1 VRRLVPKSLIGQI
14 ALVMALALL
23 VAQAINFGLVFNERQ
38 RATRNQI
45 EGPPVARFVTFAQR
59 VASLPPPQ
67 RAGELGGRGGRGRR
81 GRFSIDPQSIVA
93 PQDNDERIAAR
104 LRDQAADT
112 GLAIRDARG
121 AVSDELP
128 PRVRERL
135 GPEQRE
141 RAEERRRRFQSLRL
155 SVQFEDGRWLNG
167 WMVTPRPNPWLAV
180 RLAGSTLLIYVL
192 LLGAIVL
199 IALRLGRPLRDLT
212 AAAKSFEG
220 RGEAPQVIPRGPA
233 DVRRAILAFNAMSA
247 RVSIMLDEK
256 DRMLGAIGHDMRTPL
271 ASLRIRAENMEP
283 ETERKKMIATIA
295 EMDAMLEQTLA
306 LARAGRAT
314 EEARQVDLHAL
325 ADALVEEFRTLGQP
339 VEMAPGARHVAA
351 VQPNLLRRAL
361 RNLIENGVRHGGG
374 ARVAVRAEGDAI
386 ALDVTDDGPGIP
398 EAELAN
404 VLEPFV
410 RLEASRNRETGGSG
424 LGLALA
430 RSAVQAHG
438 GSLELHN
445 RPQGGL
451 LARILLPA
459 GTQQMESQDK
469 SRSS

>member
-1 VRRLVPKSLIGQI
+1 VRRFVPKSLIGQI

-59 VASLPPPQ
+59 VAALPPPR
-67 RAGELGGRGGRGRR
+67 RAGELGGRGRR

-93 PQDNDERIAAR
+93 PQDNDEQISAR

-112 GLAIRDARG
+112 GLTIRDARG
-121 AVSDELP
+121 AVSEEVPLP
-128 PRVRERL
+128 PRARERL

-141 RAEERRRRFQSLRL
+141 RAAERLRRFQTLRL
-155 SVQFEDGRWLNG
+155 SIRLEDGRWLNG
-167 WMVTPRPNPWLAV
+167 WMVTARPNPWLAV

-283 ETERKKMIATIA
+283 EAERRKMIATIE

-314 EEARQVDLHAL
+314 EQVRAVDLQAL

-339 VEMAPGARHVAA
+339 VEMAPGARRVAA

-374 ARVAVRAEGDAI
+374 ARVAVGTLGDAI

-398 EAELAN
+398 EADLER
-404 VLEPFV
+404 VVEPFV

-430 RSAVQAHG
+430 RSAALAHG
-438 GSLELHN
+438 GSLVLAN
-445 RPQGGL
+445 RPEGGL
-451 LARILLPA
+451 LARILLPGGKA
-459 GTQQMESQDK
+459 DEK
-469 SRSS
+469 SG

>member
-1 VRRLVPKSLIGQI
+1 VRRFVPKSLIGQI

-23 VAQAINFGLVFNERQ
+23 VAQAINFSLVFNERQ

-59 VASLPPPQ
+59 VAALPPER
-67 RAGELGGRGGRGRR
+67 RADELGGRGRR
-81 GRFSIDPQSIVA
+81 GRFSIDTQSIVA

-104 LRDQAADT
+104 LRDQAADS
-112 GLAIRDARG
+112 GFAIRDARG
-121 AVSDELP
+121 AVSDEVELP
-128 PRVRERL
+128 ARARDRF
-135 GPEQRE
+135 GPGQRE
-141 RAEERRRRFQSLRL
+141 RAEERLRRFQTLRL
-155 SVQFEDGRWLNG
+155 SVQFPDGRWLNG
-167 WMVTPRPNPWLAV
+167 RLVTPRPNPWLAV

-220 RGEAPQVIPRGPA
+220 RGEAPQVTPGGPA

-271 ASLRIRAENMEP
+271 ASLRIRAESMEP
-283 ETERKKMIATIA
+283 ESERQKMIATIA
-295 EMDAMLEQTLA
+295 EMDAMLEQTLT

-314 EEARQVDLHAL
+314 EQVRPVDLHAL

-339 VEMAPGARHVAA
+339 VEMAPGERRVAA

-374 ARVAVRAEGDAI
+374 ARVAVCGDGDGV
-386 ALDVTDDGPGIP
+386 ALEVTDDGPGIP
-398 EAELAN
+398 SADLER

-430 RSAVQAHG
+430 RSAAQAHG
-438 GSLELHN
+438 GSLILEN
-445 RPQGGL
+445 RPEGGL

-459 GTQQMESQDK
+459 GKADANGG
-469 SRSS
+469 

>member
-1 VRRLVPKSLIGQI
+1 VRRFGPKSLIGQI

-45 EGPPVARFVTFAQR
+45 EGPPIARFVTFAQR
-59 VASLPPPQ
+59 IAALPPP
-67 RAGELGGRGGRGRR
+67 RREGELGGRGRR
-81 GRFSIDPQSIVA
+81 TRFSIGPESIVA
-93 PQDNDERIAAR
+93 AQDNDERIAAR

-112 GLAIRDARG
+112 GLTIRDARG
-121 AVSDELP
+121 AVSDEVQLP
-128 PRVRERL
+128 PRARERL
-135 GPEQRE
+135 DPEQRE
-141 RAEERRRRFQSLRL
+141 RAEERLRRFQTLRL
-155 SVQFEDGRWLNG
+155 SIQLADGRWLNG
-167 WMVTPRPNPWLAV
+167 WMVTARPNPWLAV

-199 IALRLGRPLRDLT
+199 IAVRLGRPLKDLT

-220 RGEAPQVIPRGPA
+220 RGEAPQVTPRGPA

-283 ETERKKMIATIA
+283 EAERRKMIATIE

-314 EEARQVDLHAL
+314 EQVRAVDLHAL
-325 ADALVEEFRTLGQP
+325 ADALVEECRTLGEP
-339 VEMAPGARHVAA
+339 VEMAPGERHVAA

-361 RNLIENGVRHGGG
+361 RNLIENGVRHAGG
-374 ARVAVRAEGDAI
+374 ARVAVRAEGDKI

-398 EAELAN
+398 EADLER

-430 RSAVQAHG
+430 RSAAQAHG
-438 GSLELHN
+438 GSLVLRN
-445 RPQGGL
+445 RAEGGL
-451 LARILLPA
+451 LARILLPVGKA
-459 GTQQMESQDK
+459 EGV
-469 SRSS
+469 

>member
-1 VRRLVPKSLIGQI
+1 VRRFVPRSLIGQI

-45 EGPPVARFVTFAQR
+45 EGPPIARFVGVAQR
-59 VASLPPPQ
+59 NAALPQP
-67 RAGELGGRGGRGRR
+67 RREGDLGGRGRR
-81 GRFSIDPQSIVA
+81 SRFSIGPQSIVA

-112 GLAIRDARG
+112 GLTIRDARG
-121 AVSDELP
+121 AVSDEMPLP
-128 PRVRERL
+128 PRAREPL
-135 GPEQRE
+135 DPERRE
-141 RAEERRRRFQSLRL
+141 RAEERLRRFQTLRL
-155 SVQFEDGRWLNG
+155 SIQLEDGRWLNG
-167 WMVTPRPNPWLAV
+167 WIVTGRPNPWLAV

-199 IALRLGRPLRDLT
+199 IAVRLGRPLRDLT

-220 RGEAPQVIPRGPA
+220 RGEAPQVTPGGPA

-283 ETERKKMIATIA
+283 EAERRRMIATIE

-314 EEARQVDLHAL
+314 EQMRQVDLHAL

-339 VEMAPGARHVAA
+339 VEMEPGERHVAA

-398 EAELAN
+398 QADLER

-430 RSAVQAHG
+430 RSAAQAHG
-438 GSLELHN
+438 GGLALAN
-445 RPQGGL
+445 RAEGGL

-459 GTQQMESQDK
+459 GQADEK
-469 SRSS
+469 SG

>member
-1 VRRLVPKSLIGQI
+1 VRRFVPKSLIGQI

-45 EGPPVARFVTFAQR
+45 EGPPVARFVAFAQR
-59 VASLPPPQ
+59 VAALPPPQ
-67 RAGELGGRGGRGRR
+67 RAGEVGGRGRR
-81 GRFSIDPQSIVA
+81 SRFSIDAQSIVA

-104 LRDQAADT
+104 LRDQAAGT
-112 GLAIRDARG
+112 GLAIGDARG
-121 AVSDELP
+121 AVSDEVPLP
-128 PRVRERL
+128 PRVRERFD
-135 GPEQRE
+135 PEQRA
-141 RAEERRRRFQSLRL
+141 RAEERMRRFQTLRL
-155 SVQFEDGRWLNG
+155 SIQLEDGRWLNG

-220 RGEAPQVIPRGPA
+220 RGEAPQVTPGGPA

-271 ASLRIRAENMEP
+271 ASLRIRAESMEP
-283 ETERKKMIATIA
+283 ESERRKMIATIE

-314 EEARQVDLHAL
+314 EQVRPVDLHAL
-325 ADALVEEFRTLGQP
+325 VDALVEEFRTLGQP
-339 VEMAPGARHVAA
+339 VAMEAGARHVAA

-386 ALDVTDDGPGIP
+386 ALDVTDTGPGIP
-398 EAELAN
+398 EAELKN

-430 RSAVQAHG
+430 RSAAQAHG
-438 GSLELHN
+438 GSLVLEN

-459 GTQQMESQDK
+459 ATAEEV
-469 SRSS
+469 

>member
-1 VRRLVPKSLIGQI
+1 VSRLVPKSLIGQI
-14 ALVMALALL
+14 ALAMALALL
-23 VAQAINFGLVFNERQ
+23 VAQAVNFGLVFNERQ

-45 EGPPVARFVTFAQR
+45 EGPPIARFVTLAQR
-59 VASLPPPQ
+59 IAASPPTQ
-67 RAGELGGRGGRGRR
+67 RPGELGGRGRR
-81 GRFSIDPQSIVA
+81 GRFSIDAESMVSS
-93 PQDNDERIAAR
+93 QDNDERIAAR
-104 LRDQAADT
+104 LRDQAADS

-121 AVSDELP
+121 AVSDEVPLP
-128 PRVRERL
+128 GRARERF

-141 RAEERRRRFQSLRL
+141 RAEERLRRLQTLRL
-155 SVQFEDGRWLNG
+155 SIQFQDGRWLNG
-167 WMVTPRPNPWLAV
+167 RLVTARPNPWLAV

-233 DVRRAILAFNAMSA
+233 DVRRAIHAFNAMSA

-283 ETERKKMIATIA
+283 EAERLKMIATIE

-314 EEARQVDLHAL
+314 EQIRPVDLHAL
-325 ADALVEEFRTLGQP
+325 ADALAQEFRTLGQP
-339 VEMAPGARHVAA
+339 VEMEPGERRVAA

-374 ARVAVRAEGDAI
+374 ARVAVRAQGDAI
-386 ALDVTDDGPGIP
+386 ALEVTDEGPGIP
-398 EAELAN
+398 EGELER

-430 RSAVQAHG
+430 RSAALAHG
-438 GSLELHN
+438 GSLVLEN
-445 RPQGGL
+445 RAGGGL
-451 LARILLPA
+451 CARILLPVEV
-459 GTQQMESQDK
+459 GGKTF
-469 SRSS
+469 

>member
-1 VRRLVPKSLIGQI
+1 MRRFVPKSLIGQI

-59 VASLPPPQ
+59 VAALPPQQQP
-67 RAGELGGRGGRGRR
+67 GELGGRGRR
-81 GRFSIDPQSIVA
+81 GRFSIDAQSIVA
-93 PQDNDERIAAR
+93 PQDNDERITAR
-104 LRDQAADT
+104 LRDQAADS
-112 GLAIRDARG
+112 GFAIRDARG
-121 AVSDELP
+121 AVSDEVELP
-128 PRVRERL
+128 ARMRDRF
-135 GPEQRE
+135 GPGQRE
-141 RAEERRRRFQSLRL
+141 RAEERLRRFQTLRL
-155 SVQFEDGRWLNG
+155 SVQFPDGRWLNG
-167 WMVTPRPNPWLAV
+167 RLVTPRPNPWLAV

-212 AAAKSFEG
+212 AAAKSLEG
-220 RGEAPQVIPRGPA
+220 RGEAPQVTPGGPA

-271 ASLRIRAENMEP
+271 ASLRIRAESMEP
-283 ETERKKMIATIA
+283 ESERRKMIATIA
-295 EMDAMLEQTLA
+295 EMDAMLEQTLT

-314 EEARQVDLHAL
+314 EQVRPVDLHAL
-325 ADALVEEFRTLGQP
+325 ADALVEEFRTLGQS
-339 VEMAPGARHVAA
+339 VEMEPGERHVAA

-374 ARVAVRAEGDAI
+374 ARVAVRSEGDAV
-386 ALDVTDDGPGIP
+386 ALEVTDDGPGIP
-398 EAELAN
+398 EADLER

-430 RSAVQAHG
+430 RSAAQAHG
-438 GSLELHN
+438 GSLVLEN
-445 RPQGGL
+445 RAEGGL

-459 GTQQMESQDK
+459 GKADES
-469 SRSS
+469 